1 MMKML
6 RTTLLLAVLTGLL
19 VIVGQIMGGTGGMI
33 LAFFFAII
41 MNFGSYWYSDTIVLK
56 MYRAK
61 EVSPSEAPVLHEIVE
76 NLANRADLPKP
87 KVYIVND
94 PSPNAFATGR
104 DPKHAAV
111 AATAGILKLL
121 TKEELEGV
129 LGHELAHVKNRDTL
143 ISAIAATIAGVITM
157 IAMWARWAAIF
168 GGFGGDRD
176 NGGSNII
183 TFLALAILAPIAAM
197 IVQLAISRSREY
209 VADESGA
216 NICGNP
222 LYLANALQK
231 LERGAVAVPMDA
243 NPSTAHMFIENPLK
257 GGLMKNLFST
267 HPPIPERVTRL
278 EKMSSA

>member
-1 MMKML
+1 MKML
-6 RTTLLLAVLTGLL
+6 KTTLLLGMLTGIL
-19 VIVGQIMGGTGGMI
+19 VLVGQIMGGTSGMI

-56 MYRAK
+56 MYKAK
-61 EVSPSEAPVLHEIVE
+61 EVSSSEAPVLHEIVE
-76 NLANRADLPKP
+76 NLATKADIPMP

-94 PSPNAFATGR
+94 NSPNAFATGR
-104 DPKHAAV
+104 DPEHAAV
-111 AATAGILKLL
+111 AATTGILKLL

-157 IAMWARWAAIF
+157 LAMWARWAAIF

-209 VADESGA
+209 VADADGA
-216 NICGNP
+216 KICGNP
-222 LYLANALQK
+222 HYLATALQK
-231 LERGAVAVPMDA
+231 LERGAVSIPMMDA
-243 NPSTAHMFIENPLK
+243 NPSTAHMFIVNPLN
-257 GGLMKNLFST
+257 GGMMKKLFST
-267 HPPIPERVTRL
+267 HPATSERVARL
-278 EKMSSA
+278 EKMNIA

>member
-1 MMKML
+1 MKML
-6 RTTLLLAVLTGLL
+6 KTTLLLGMLTGIL
-19 VIVGQIMGGTGGMI
+19 VLVGQIMGGTSGMI
-33 LAFFFAII
+33 IAFFFAII

-56 MYRAK
+56 MYKAK
-61 EVSPSEAPVLHEIVE
+61 EVSSLEAPVLHEIVE
-76 NLANRADLPKP
+76 NLATKADLPKP

-94 PSPNAFATGR
+94 NSPNAFATGR

-111 AATAGILKLL
+111 AATTGILRLL

-157 IAMWARWAAIF
+157 LAMWARWAAIF

-209 VADESGA
+209 VADADGA
-216 NICGNP
+216 KICGNP
-222 LYLANALQK
+222 HYLATALQK
-231 LERGAVAVPMDA
+231 LERGAVAMPMDA
-243 NPSTAHMFIENPLK
+243 NPSTAHMFIVNPLK
-257 GGLMKNLFST
+257 GGMMKKLFST
-267 HPPIPERVTRL
+267 HPATSERVARL
-278 EKMSSA
+278 EKMSIA

>member
-1 MMKML
+1 MKML
-6 RTTLLLAVLTGLL
+6 KTTLLLGMLTGIL
-19 VIVGQIMGGTGGMI
+19 VLVGQIMGGTSGMI

-56 MYRAK
+56 MYKAR
-61 EVSPSEAPVLHEIVE
+61 EVSPSEAPELHEIVE
-76 NLANRADLPKP
+76 NLATRADIPKP

-94 PSPNAFATGR
+94 NSPNAFATGR
-104 DPKHAAV
+104 DPEHAAV
-111 AATAGILKLL
+111 AATTGILRLL

-157 IAMWARWAAIF
+157 LAMWARWAAIF

-176 NGGSNII
+176 SGGSNII

-209 VADESGA
+209 VADEAGA
-216 NICGNP
+216 KICGNP
-222 LYLANALQK
+222 HHLATALQK
-231 LERGAVAVPMDA
+231 LERGAVAIPMDA
-243 NPSTAHMFIENPLK
+243 NPSTAHMFIVNPLK
-257 GGLMKNLFST
+257 SGMMKKLFST
-267 HPPIPERVTRL
+267 HPPTPERVARL
-278 EKMSSA
+278 EKMSIA

>member
-6 RTTLLLAVLTGLL
+6 KTAFLLGLLTGLL
-19 VIVGQIMGGTGGMI
+19 VLVGNIMGGTGGMI
-33 LAFFFAII
+33 LAFIFAII

-56 MYRAK
+56 MYKAK

-76 NLANRADLPKP
+76 NLANRAEIPKP

-94 PSPNAFATGR
+94 ESPNAFATGR

-111 AATAGILKLL
+111 AATTGILRLL

-216 NICGNP
+216 KIAGNP
-222 LYLANALQK
+222 LYLASALQK

-243 NPSTAHMFIENPLK
+243 NPSTAHMFIVNPLK
-257 GGLMKNLFST
+257 GGLMKSLFST
-267 HPPIPERVTRL
+267 HPPIPERVARL
-278 EKMSSA
+278 EKMSGA

>member
-1 MMKML
+1 MKML
-6 RTTLLLAVLTGLL
+6 KTTLLLGMLTGIL
-19 VIVGQIMGGTGGMI
+19 VLVGQIMGGTSGMI

-56 MYRAK
+56 MYKAK
-61 EVSPSEAPVLHEIVE
+61 EVSPSEAPELHEIVE
-76 NLANRADLPKP
+76 NLATKADIPKP

-94 PSPNAFATGR
+94 NSPNAFATGR
-104 DPKHAAV
+104 DPEHAAV
-111 AATAGILKLL
+111 AATTGILRLL

-157 IAMWARWAAIF
+157 IAMWARFAAIF

-176 NGGSNII
+176 SGGSNII

-209 VADESGA
+209 VADEAGA
-216 NICGNP
+216 KICGNP
-222 LYLANALQK
+222 HYLATALQK
-231 LERGAVAVPMDA
+231 LERGAVAIPMDA
-243 NPSTAHMFIENPLK
+243 NPSTAHMFIVNPLK
-257 GGLMKNLFST
+257 GGMMKKLFST
-267 HPPIPERVTRL
+267 HPPTSERVARL
-278 EKMSSA
+278 EKMSIA

>member
-1 MMKML
+1 MKML
-6 RTTLLLAVLTGLL
+6 KTTLLLGMLTGIL
-19 VIVGQIMGGTGGMI
+19 VLVGQIMGGTSGMI

-56 MYRAK
+56 MYKAK
-61 EVSPSEAPVLHEIVE
+61 EVSSSEAPALHEIVE
-76 NLANRADLPKP
+76 NLATKADIPMP

-94 PSPNAFATGR
+94 NSPNAFATGR

-111 AATAGILKLL
+111 AATTGILRLL

-209 VADESGA
+209 VADEAGA
-216 NICGNP
+216 KICGNP
-222 LYLANALQK
+222 HYLATALQK
-231 LERGAVAVPMDA
+231 LERGAVAMPMDA
-243 NPSTAHMFIENPLK
+243 NPSTAHMFIVNPLK
-257 GGLMKNLFST
+257 GGMMKKLFST
-267 HPPIPERVTRL
+267 HPPTSERVARL
-278 EKMSSA
+278 EKMSIA

>member
-1 MMKML
+1 
-6 RTTLLLAVLTGLL
+6 
-19 VIVGQIMGGTGGMI
+19 MI

-56 MYRAK
+56 MYKAK
-61 EVSPSEAPVLHEIVE
+61 EVSPSEAPELHEIVE
-76 NLANRADLPKP
+76 NLATKADIPKP

-94 PSPNAFATGR
+94 NSPNAFATGR
-104 DPKHAAV
+104 DPEHAAV
-111 AATAGILKLL
+111 AATTGILRLL

-157 IAMWARWAAIF
+157 IAMWARFAAIF

-176 NGGSNII
+176 SGGSNII

-209 VADESGA
+209 VADEAGA
-216 NICGNP
+216 KICGNP
-222 LYLANALQK
+222 HYLATALQK
-231 LERGAVAVPMDA
+231 LERGAVAIPMDA
-243 NPSTAHMFIENPLK
+243 NPSTAHMFIVNPLK
-257 GGLMKNLFST
+257 GGMMKKLFST
-267 HPPIPERVTRL
+267 HPPTSERVARL
-278 EKMSSA
+278 EKMSIA